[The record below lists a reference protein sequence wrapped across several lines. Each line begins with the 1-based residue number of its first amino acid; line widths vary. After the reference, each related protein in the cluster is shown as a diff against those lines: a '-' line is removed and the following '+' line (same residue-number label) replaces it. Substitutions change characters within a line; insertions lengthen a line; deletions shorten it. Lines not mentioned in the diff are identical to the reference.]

1 MCEQKN
7 TLFEPSDAI
16 HKRSLTHTAAQH
28 GRVFVASHAQH
39 IVLKDL
45 KGQKTFAL
53 CMMSRLANR
62 AAVV

>member
-16 HKRSLTHTAAQH
+16 HKRSLTQSGPAQE
-28 GRVFVASHAQH
+28 GLCLHANTLF
-39 IVLKDL
+39 LKDL

-53 CMMSRLANR
+53 CKLSRLANR